1 VSVAARRLVFLAGA
15 LPLLAL
21 LVRAGLA
28 LPPAGSDPKAYG
40 QTMIDI
46 ATTERRTSDAVA
58 AVNFD
63 TRGLDTLGEE
73 TILFAAVMGVTLLLR
88 RLRGEHEEPPRREV
102 HGRDTP
108 GTSDAVRALTLGLT
122 MPLVLLGLQVVS
134 HGQLTPGG
142 GFQGGVILATAPLA
156 VFVAGDLGTFQR
168 IAPHAVVVAG
178 ESLGIAAFVG
188 VGLWGLTRGSFL
200 VNALPLGTFG
210 DLWSS
215 GTILV
220 LNLCTGLA
228 VAAGFVSLMV
238 SFLHEALTLRG
249 RGS

>member
-1 VSVAARRLVFLAGA
+1 VSVVARWLVFFAGA

-28 LPPAGSDPKAYG
+28 LPAVGTDPKQYG

-46 ATTERRTSDAVA
+46 ATTERQTSDAVA

-63 TRGLDTLGEE
+63 TRGFDTLGEE

-88 RLRGEHEEPPRREV
+88 KLKGEREDPPRREAYD
-102 HGRDTP
+102 RESP

-134 HGQLTPGG
+134 HGQVTPGG

-156 VFVAGDLGTFQR
+156 VFVAGDLDTFQR
-168 IAPHAVVVAG
+168 IAPHGLVVAG
-178 ESLGIAAFVG
+178 ESLAA
-188 VGLWGLTRGSFL
+188 LWLA
-200 VNALPLGTFG
+200 AL
-210 DLWSS
+210 W
-215 GTILV
+215 V
-220 LNLCTGLA
+220 
-228 VAAGFVSLMV
+228 VV
-238 SFLHEALTLRG
+238 R
-249 RGS
+249 